1 MINQEKNNQG
11 QLVIVEVVKGEKFME
26 WEDLEEGLRLIVL
39 LTQLSELLLG
49 GLAKDIPFLIF
60 RN

>member
-1 MINQEKNNQG
+1 MKQEKINQWE
-11 QLVIVEVVKGEKFME
+11 LITVEVFKREKFME

-49 GLAKDIPFLIF
+49 GLAREIPFLIF